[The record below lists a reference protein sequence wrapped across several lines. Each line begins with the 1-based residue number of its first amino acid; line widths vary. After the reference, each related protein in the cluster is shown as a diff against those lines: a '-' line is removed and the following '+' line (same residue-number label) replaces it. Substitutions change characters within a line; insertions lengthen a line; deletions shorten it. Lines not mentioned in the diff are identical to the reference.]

1 MARYNGP
8 VCRFCRREGV
18 KLFLKGARCLS
29 AKCAIDR
36 RAYPPGEHGQNRVKA
51 SEYGLQLREKQK
63 VKRIYGILE
72 RQFRKTFRHAAQKKG
87 NTGQSLLSSLEMR
100 LDSVI
105 YHIGLGASRSE
116 SRMLVTHGHILVN
129 GHRVNIP
136 SYACKINDVVTLAP
150 SMQTSERII
159 GNLRDA
165 ELRGVI
171 SSWLDIDKNGFK
183 AVVKDVPQRDAINIL
198 IAENLVVELYSR

>member
-36 RAYPPGEHGQNRVKA
+36 RAYPPGEHGQSRAKT

-72 RQFRKTFRHAAQKKG
+72 RQFRKTFKLASRKKG
-87 NTGQSLLSSLEMR
+87 NTGQSLLASLEMR
-100 LDSVI
+100 LDSVV
-105 YHIGLGASRSE
+105 YHIGWGASRSE
-116 SRMLVTHGHILVN
+116 SRMLVSHGHILVN
-129 GHRVNIP
+129 GRKLNIP
-136 SYACKINDVVTLAP
+136 SYSCKVNDIISLSP
-150 SMQTSERII
+150 GLRTSERIL
-159 GNLRDA
+159 GNFRDA
-165 ELRGVI
+165 ELRGVV
-171 SSWLDIDKNGFK
+171 SSWLDIDKDTFK
-183 AVVKDVPQRDAINIL
+183 AVVKDIPQRDAINIL

>member
-29 AKCAIDR
+29 TKCAIDR

-72 RQFRKTFRHAAQKKG
+72 RQFRKTFRIAAQKKG
-87 NTGQSLLSSLEMR
+87 NTGQSLLTALEMR
-100 LDSVI
+100 LDSVV
-105 YHIGLGASRSE
+105 YHIGLGASRNE
-116 SRMLVTHGHILVN
+116 SRMLVTHGHIVVN
-129 GHRVNIP
+129 GHKVNIP
-136 SYACKINDVVTLAP
+136 SYTCKVNDVISLTA
-150 SMQTSERII
+150 SMQSSERII
-159 GNLRDA
+159 GNFRDA
-165 ELRGVI
+165 ELRGVL
-171 SSWLDIDKNGFK
+171 SGWLEIDKNAFK

>member
-29 AKCAIDR
+29 TKCAIDR

-72 RQFRKTFRHAAQKKG
+72 RQFRKTFRIAAQKKG
-87 NTGQSLLSSLEMR
+87 NTGQSLLTALEMR
-100 LDSVI
+100 LDSVV
-105 YHIGLGASRSE
+105 YHIGLGASRNE
-116 SRMLVTHGHILVN
+116 SRMLVTHGHIVVN
-129 GHRVNIP
+129 GHKVNIP
-136 SYACKINDVVTLAP
+136 SYTCKVNDVISLTA
-150 SMQTSERII
+150 SMQSSERII
-159 GNLRDA
+159 GNFRDA
-165 ELRGVI
+165 ELRGVL
-171 SSWLDIDKNGFK
+171 SGWLEIDKKAFK

>member
-1 MARYNGP
+1 
-8 VCRFCRREGV
+8 
-18 KLFLKGARCLS
+18 LS

-72 RQFRKTFRHAAQKKG
+72 RQFRKTFKLAAQKKG
-87 NTGQSLLSSLEMR
+87 NTGQSLLSALEMR

-105 YHIGLGASRSE
+105 YHMGLGASRNE
-116 SRMLVTHGHILVN
+116 SRMLVTHGHIMVN
-129 GHRVNIP
+129 GRKVNIP
-136 SYACKINDVVTLAP
+136 SFSCKVNDVVSLAP
-150 SMQTSERII
+150 SMQSSERII
-159 GNLRDA
+159 GNFRDA
-165 ELRGVI
+165 ELRGVV
-171 SSWLDIDKNGFK
+171 SGWLDIDKKEFK
-183 AVVKDVPQRDAINIL
+183 AIVRDVPQRDAINIL

>member
-72 RQFRKTFRHAAQKKG
+72 RQFRKTFRLAAQKKG
-87 NTGQSLLSSLEMR
+87 NTGQSLLSALEMR
-100 LDSVI
+100 LDSVV
-105 YHIGLGASRSE
+105 YHIGLGASRNE
-116 SRMLVTHGHILVN
+116 SRMLVTHGHIQVN
-129 GHRVNIP
+129 GRKVNIP
-136 SYACKINDVVTLAP
+136 SYSCKVNDVVSLTAA
-150 SMQTSERII
+150 MQASERII
-159 GNLRDA
+159 GNFRDA
-165 ELRGVI
+165 EMRGVV
-171 SSWLDIDKNGFK
+171 SGWLEIDKKAFR

>member
-36 RAYPPGEHGQNRVKA
+36 RAYPPGEHGQSRAKA

-72 RQFRKTFRHAAQKKG
+72 RQSRKTFKVASRKKG
-87 NTGQSLLSSLEMR
+87 NTGQSLLSALEMR
-100 LDSVI
+100 LDSVV
-105 YHIGLGASRSE
+105 YHIGWGASRNE
-116 SRMLVTHGHILVN
+116 SRMLVTHGHVLVN
-129 GHRVNIP
+129 GKKVNIP
-136 SYACKINDVVTLAP
+136 SFSCRVNDTITLSS
-150 SMQTSERII
+150 SMQQNEKVSA
-159 GNLRDA
+159 NFRDA
-165 ELRGVI
+165 EIRGVV
-171 SSWLDIDKNGFK
+171 SPWLEVDKNSFK
-183 AVVKDVPQRDAINIL
+183 AIVKDIPQRDAINIH

>member
-36 RAYPPGEHGQNRVKA
+36 RAYPPGEHGQSRSKA

-72 RQFRKTFRHAAQKKG
+72 RQFRKTFKLASRKKG
-87 NTGQSLLSSLEMR
+87 NTGQSLLSALEMR
-100 LDSVI
+100 LDSVV
-105 YHIGLGASRSE
+105 YHIGWGASRNE
-116 SRMLVTHGHILVN
+116 SRMLVTHGHVLVN
-129 GHRVNIP
+129 GKKVNIP
-136 SYACKINDVVTLAP
+136 SFSCKVNDAVTLSSA
-150 SMQTSERII
+150 MQSSEKVA
-159 GNLRDA
+159 GNFRDA
-165 ELRGVI
+165 DQRGVV
-171 SSWLDIDKNGFK
+171 STWLDVDKNAFK
-183 AVVKDVPQRDAINIL
+183 AVVKDIPQRDAINIH

>member
-1 MARYNGP
+1 
-8 VCRFCRREGV
+8 
-18 KLFLKGARCLS
+18 
-29 AKCAIDR
+29 
-36 RAYPPGEHGQNRVKA
+36 VKA

-87 NTGQSLLSSLEMR
+87 NTGQSLLSALEMR

-105 YHIGLGASRSE
+105 YHIGLGSSRNE

-129 GHRVNIP
+129 GRKVNIP
-136 SYACKINDVVTLAP
+136 SYSCKVNDVVALAP
-150 SMQTSERII
+150 SMHTSERII
-159 GNLRDA
+159 GNFRDA
-165 ELRGVI
+165 ELRGVV
-171 SSWLDIDKNGFK
+171 SSWLDIDKNEFK
-183 AVVKDVPQRDAINIL
+183 AIVKDVPQRDAINIL

>member
-29 AKCAIDR
+29 TKCAIDR

-63 VKRIYGILE
+63 VKRIYGMLE
-72 RQFRKTFRHAAQKKG
+72 RQFRKTFRSAAQKKG
-87 NTGQSLLSSLEMR
+87 NTGQSLLTALEMR
-100 LDSVI
+100 LDSVV
-105 YHIGLGASRSE
+105 YHIGFGASRNE
-116 SRMLVTHGHILVN
+116 SRMLVTHGHIVVN
-129 GHRVNIP
+129 GHKVNIP
-136 SYACKINDVVTLAP
+136 SYTCKVNDVISLST
-150 SMQTSERII
+150 SMQSSERII
-159 GNLRDA
+159 GKFRDA
-165 ELRGVI
+165 ELRGVL
-171 SSWLDIDKNGFK
+171 SGWLEIDKKAFK

>member
-36 RAYPPGEHGQNRVKA
+36 RAYPPGEHGQNRAKA

-72 RQFRKTFRHAAQKKG
+72 RQFRKTFRTAAKKKG
-87 NTGQSLLSSLEMR
+87 NTGQSLLSALEMR
-100 LDSVI
+100 LDSVV
-105 YHIGLGASRSE
+105 YHMGLGASRSE
-116 SRMLVTHGHILVN
+116 ARMLTTHGHILVN
-129 GHRVNIP
+129 GRRVNIP
-136 SYACKINDVVTLAP
+136 SYSCKVNDVVSLSS
-150 SMQTSERII
+150 SMQSSERVI
-159 GNLRDA
+159 GNFRDA
-165 ELRGVI
+165 ELRGVV
-171 SSWLDIDKNGFK
+171 SDWLDIDKKAFK
-183 AVVKDVPQRDAINIL
+183 AVVRGVPQRDAINIL